1 MSIKNAIK
9 LFFTQYLNFSGRS
22 SRSEYW
28 FAQLF
33 ILISSI
39 TLISFLIIFSI
50 QNNFPILTVIFALIF
65 IIPSISLSFRRL
77 HDINKSGLWFFTPLI
92 PTIIPGLAFDILT
105 LFLDIVLIYWYCQPG
120 ISSENKYGPNPLTL
134 LNLINDKY
142 DSEEK
147 NIWDENK

>member
-39 TLISFLIIFSI
+39 TLIISVILKKKIFGMKTNSI
-50 QNNFPILTVIFALIF
+50 
-65 IIPSISLSFRRL
+65 
-77 HDINKSGLWFFTPLI
+77 
-92 PTIIPGLAFDILT
+92 
-105 LFLDIVLIYWYCQPG
+105 
-120 ISSENKYGPNPLTL
+120 
-134 LNLINDKY
+134 
-142 DSEEK
+142 
-147 NIWDENK
+147 